1 MYLQAIEIQGFKS
14 FPKHQYIE
22 FHPGVT
28 AIVGPNGC
36 GKSNVTD
43 AVRWVLGEQS
53 AKSMRGD
60 KMEDVIFN
68 GTDARKRMAYAEVSI
83 HLNNADR
90 SLERDQDL
98 VVITRRY
105 FRSGESEYL
114 INQQNCRLKD
124 IHLLL
129 ADTGIGKDGYSVIE
143 QGRVDDILSER
154 SEDRR
159 KIFDEAAGIVKF
171 KLRKTEAEQ
180 KLARTADSWQRLGD
194 ILQEMERQLKPLA
207 RQAEVAERYKQIYG
221 EARNLDIYLSI
232 AEISKEEDQT
242 FERQEY
248 QRQLEQDLTEIEKER
263 EEVYQERQASL
274 EQRQSSE
281 ETNEKLAD
289 AFREADRRLA
299 SLKEEEVQAAERLR
313 YASAR
318 QTEIKIAQTDLEA
331 NSGNLEEKLTR
342 REQHRSDL
350 LERKQQLATALSAKE
365 AEFAEY
371 KARLDE
377 AAKLKEAKTKQ
388 LSDLRQQLF
397 DLRSSSFAK
406 HSEDTQL
413 AEREAELK
421 LSIDKEEA
429 YLKAQTTILSSKRE
443 ALTQAQIEKAK
454 LAEVLQLKAKELE
467 AKAQSLRDSEKFLT
481 EFALEVKHK
490 QYQADTLRRLEE
502 NQEGYHQAVRSLSQA
517 VENDPSLGEGL
528 LGPVAQL
535 IRVDKKYELAVE
547 MALGGAIHNLVTDTA
562 VTASRLIHWLNDTRS
577 GRETFL
583 PLDKIEYRRLS
594 PGDLRWLNGMPGFL
608 GCLSDFIEVP
618 SELDRLAAYLG
629 GRLVLAEDLDCAMR
643 MAQRSGQSLRIVT
656 LAGEIINPGGSMTG
670 GQRKKALSGLL
681 SRSQDIQKLE
691 EEIQN
696 ITAKAKQLQSE
707 LTNKQAESKQ
717 LRASLQEDQQLLQEA
732 ELKLAGLA
740 AEAKQEETL
749 LTEHKSRK
757 ESLDAD
763 LRVLEERQAGVRSD
777 QANLERQIDTL
788 TTQENKLLEA
798 DSRSTDDSGATE
810 LEDLRNQIV
819 DFKIQMASLEE
830 ALKGIEELQKQLL
843 AEQEQRSTRA
853 LDLETES
860 LKLSEETNQIQ
871 KRSSALAT
879 EKERWENELDRISAE
894 QVKLREQKQSA
905 VAAESKLFEQLE
917 QINERLTV
925 LNREKER
932 YQAQTERIADKLNQ
946 EKNRLWEEYRLSY
959 NQAKDLAKTLDPAD
973 KSKKRLRILQE
984 ELRSMPQ
991 VNHAAPEDYAA
1002 LKERYE
1008 LLQTQRADV
1017 EETRNQLTQVI
1028 EGLEDAMRKQFT
1040 EELAV
1045 INKDFQECF
1054 AALFSGGR
1062 AELQAGEGDLLTCD
1076 IEIKA
1081 QPPGKRL
1088 QNLRLL
1094 SGGERALTAI
1104 ALIFA
1109 IFRQRPAPFCF
1120 LDEVD
1125 SALDETNVIRFAE
1138 FIRGYTDTTQFIVV
1152 THRKGTMEAADR
1164 LYGVTM
1170 KERGVSDILSLEL
1183 AESEAY
1189 AQA

>member
-68 GTDARKRMAYAEVSI
+68 GTDSRKRMSYAEVSI
-83 HLNNADR
+83 YLNNVDR

-143 QGRVDDILSER
+143 QGRVDNILSER

-159 KIFDEAAGIVKF
+159 KIFDEAAGIVKY
-171 KLRKTEAEQ
+171 KLRKAEAEQ
-180 KLARTADSWQRLGD
+180 KLARTADSWQRLED
-194 ILQEMERQLKPLA
+194 VSQEMERQLKPLA
-207 RQAEVAERYKQIYG
+207 RQAEVAERYRQIYG
-221 EARNLDIYLSI
+221 EARDLDIYLSI
-232 AEISKEEDQT
+232 AEISKEEDQAS
-242 FERQEY
+242 ERLAY
-248 QRQLEQDLTEIEKER
+248 QNQLEQELEELEAER
-263 EEVYQERQASL
+263 EQVYQERQANL
-274 EQRQSSE
+274 EQRRSSDV
-281 ETNEKLAD
+281 ETEKLAE

-313 YASAR
+313 YAASR
-318 QTEIKIAQTDLEA
+318 QTEIKAARTDLEA
-331 NSGNLEEKLTR
+331 NSSNLEEKLVR
-342 REQHRSDL
+342 RQQHRADL
-350 LERKQQLATALSAKE
+350 LERKQNLLTALTTKE
-365 AEFAEY
+365 EEFSQE

-377 AAKLKEAKTKQ
+377 AAKLKEAKTKE
-388 LSDLRQQLF
+388 LADLRQQIF
-397 DLRSSSFAK
+397 TLRSESFAK

-413 AEREAELK
+413 AERAAELK
-421 LSIDKEEA
+421 LNIEKEEA
-429 YLKAQTTILSSKRE
+429 YLKAQTAILNSKQE
-443 ALTQAQIEKAK
+443 ALSQSEFEKAK
-454 LAEVLQLKAKELE
+454 RSEALAGKTRELE
-467 AKAQSLRDSEKFLT
+467 DKNAALKESEKILT
-481 EFALEVKHK
+481 ESALEVKHK
-490 QYQADTLRRLEE
+490 QYQLDTLRRLEE

-517 VENDPSLGEGL
+517 IEHDPALGQGL

-535 IRVDKKYELAVE
+535 IRVDKKYELSVE
-547 MALGGAIHNLVTDTA
+547 MALGGALHNLVTDTA
-562 VTASRLIHWLNDTRS
+562 ITASRLIRWLNETRS

-583 PLDKIEYRRLS
+583 PLDKIEYRRLN
-594 PGDLRWLNGMPGFL
+594 PHDLRWLKEMPGFL
-608 GCLSDFIEVP
+608 GCLSDYIKVEDD
-618 SELDRLAAYLG
+618 LDRLAAYLG
-629 GRLVLAEDLDCAMR
+629 GKVVLAENLDYAMQ
-643 MAQRSGQSLRIVT
+643 MAEKSGQSLRIVT
-656 LAGEIINPGGSMTG
+656 LDGEIISPGGSMTG
-670 GQRKKALSGLL
+670 GQKKKALSGLL
-681 SRSQDIQKLE
+681 SRGQDIQRLE
-691 EEIQN
+691 EEILDL
-696 ITAKAKQLQSE
+696 TSKAKQLETE
-707 LTNKQAESKQ
+707 LYTKEAESKD
-717 LRASLQEDQQLLQEA
+717 LRANLQEERENLQKA
-732 ELKLAGLA
+732 ELELAGLA
-740 AEAKQEETL
+740 ADVRQEETL
-749 LTEHKSRK
+749 LTEHQSRK

-763 LRVLEERQAGVRSD
+763 LRILEERQLQNRSA
-777 QANLERQIDTL
+777 QAELEQQMDALSARESTL
-788 TTQENKLLEA
+788 KEA
-798 DSRSTDDSGATE
+798 DSPSNDDSSTNG

-819 DFKIQMASLEE
+819 DFKIQIASLEE
-830 ALKGIEELQKQLL
+830 ALKGIEEIQSQLL
-843 AEQEQRSTRA
+843 AEQEQRSSRS
-853 LDLETES
+853 LDLEAES
-860 LKLSEETNQIQ
+860 EKLSAESKQIQ
-871 KRSSALAT
+871 ERSAALTAEKVEC
-879 EKERWENELDRISAE
+879 EKELDQISAE
-894 QVKLREQKQSA
+894 QIKLREQKQDA
-905 VAAESKLFEQLE
+905 VAMESKLFDQLE
-917 QINERLTV
+917 QINERLTI

-932 YQAQTERIADKLNQ
+932 YQAQTERIADKLKQ
-946 EKNRLWEEYRLSY
+946 EKNRLWEDYRLSY
-959 NQAKDLAKTLDPAD
+959 NQAKELAKTLDPED
-973 KSKKRLRILQE
+973 KSKKHLRILQE

-991 VNHAAPEDYAA
+991 INHAAPEDYAA

-1017 EETRNQLTQVI
+1017 EETRTQLLQVI
-1028 EGLEDAMRKQFT
+1028 EGLEDAMRKQFA
-1040 EELAV
+1040 EELTV
-1045 INKDFQECF
+1045 INKDFQDCF
-1054 AALFSGGR
+1054 TALFSGGR

-1125 SALDETNVIRFAE
+1125 SALDETNVLRFAE

-1170 KERGVSDILSLEL
+1170 KERGVSDILSLDL

-1189 AQA
+1189 AQI